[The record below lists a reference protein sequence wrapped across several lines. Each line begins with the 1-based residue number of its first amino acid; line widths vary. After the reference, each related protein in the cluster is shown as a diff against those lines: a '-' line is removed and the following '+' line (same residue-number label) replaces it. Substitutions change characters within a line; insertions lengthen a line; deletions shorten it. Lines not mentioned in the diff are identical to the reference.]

1 MAYGLLSTG
10 FVEKP
15 LSVILEEV
23 ATAQR
28 ASPALGSDWDT
39 SAESPGG
46 QINAA
51 FGAQLA
57 SAWEAIGFVYRS
69 RSPRDASF
77 AGLDAV
83 CGLTRVTRR
92 AATKGTV
99 TLSVLL
105 GAGRTLPAG
114 SIAHVAGQTGNRW
127 VTTESVTNGDGV
139 QQTKQVAA
147 EAELAGF
154 FAANAGTITGIATPV
169 TGWLSVT
176 NASDAVPGAPAEGD
190 PALRARREATLT
202 AGGSSPVD
210 AVRAALVAVSGVSK
224 VTVTENAAN
233 RTVNGVPAKS
243 LWCIVQ
249 GGTDAAV
256 GLALWTAKAGGIG
269 TYGGPTP
276 TTVTVTGE
284 GGFTREV
291 KFQRPTTVNM
301 YCTLVVVYDDAT
313 YVGDAAV
320 KAAVTA
326 VTSGALSGA
335 TLRLSSII
343 AAVRALGGVV
353 DCYDVALGRDPAGM
367 AEANHLAQAYEVLTL
382 ADARV
387 TVTRGYT

>member
-1 MAYGLLSTG
+1 MPYGLLSTG

-15 LSVILEEV
+15 LAVILDEV
-23 ATAQR
+23 AAAQR
-28 ASPALGSDWDT
+28 ALPALGADWDT

-51 FGAQLA
+51 IGAQLA

-69 RSPRDASF
+69 RDARAASF

-83 CGLTRVTRR
+83 CALTGTTRR
-92 AATKGTV
+92 AASKGTV
-99 TLSVLL
+99 TLTVNLN
-105 GAGRTLPAG
+105 AGVTLPAG
-114 SIAHVAGQTGNRW
+114 SIAHVAGQPSNRW
-127 VTTESVTNGDGV
+127 VTTESVTNSDGA

-154 FAANAGTITGIATPV
+154 YAANASTITGIATPV

-224 VTVTENAAN
+224 VTVTENATN

-256 GLALWTAKAGGIG
+256 AKALWTAKAGGIG
-269 TYGGPTP
+269 THGN

-284 GGFTREV
+284 GGFTYDV
-291 KFQRPTTVNM
+291 SFQRPTTVNM

-313 YVGDAAV
+313 YVGDAAA
-320 KAAVTA
+320 KAAATAVTA
-326 VTSGALSGA
+326 GALAGA

-367 AEANHLAQAYEVLTL
+367 AESNHLAQAYEVLTL

-387 TVTRGYT
+387 TVTRGYA